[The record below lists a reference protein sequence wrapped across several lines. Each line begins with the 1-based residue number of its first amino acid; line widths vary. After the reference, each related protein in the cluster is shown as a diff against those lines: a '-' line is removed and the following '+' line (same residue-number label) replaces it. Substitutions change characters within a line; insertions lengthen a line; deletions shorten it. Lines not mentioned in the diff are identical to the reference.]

1 MIGFYVQLKEV
12 RKTDP
17 DSCTA
22 HPSIAT
28 QMLEL
33 ELYKPSAPEALR
45 GCIGVKKG

>member
-1 MIGFYVQLKEV
+1 MIGFHEQLKEV

-17 DSCTA
+17 VSCTA

-33 ELYKPSAPEALR
+33 ELYKPSAPEVLR
-45 GCIGVKKG
+45 GCIGVIQG